1 MKRFILCVL
10 GLLNMPVGLAVS
22 AQTWQP
28 TTLSS
33 ATIEKT
39 RVATLAYHVCLDKE
53 INAFRQIPMDSRD
66 ATNIILKKCES
77 KLMPIRMA
85 LLAEQVP
92 PKIADRLL
100 RKRRNQALRK
110 VFQLMMFAES
120 QREAAA
126 AIKKPVP

>member
-1 MKRFILCVL
+1 MKRLMLCVA
-10 GLLNMPVGLAVS
+10 GLLVVPIGS
-22 AQTWQP
+22 ATSAEKWQP
-28 TTLSS
+28 TTLSP

-39 RVATLAYHVCLDKE
+39 RVATQAYHVCLDKE
-53 INAFRQIPMDSRD
+53 ISALRQIPMDSRD

-77 KLMPIRMA
+77 ELTPIRTA

-126 AIKKPVP
+126 TKKPVP